1 MKRAVVCLNDDV
13 HFISCTEA
21 ARFYDV
27 PLWAVFQVCAGKL
40 AHIKGLVFMDMD
52 VFNKSA
58 KKDTIIRKAKK
69 YKVEQRPYWRDLKVI
84 NLCDGEIYNSVVC
97 AAKFYNV
104 SGGYVLDVCEKK
116 KKAADGLN
124 FRFYERLASK

>member
-1 MKRAVVCLNDDV
+1 MKRAVVCLNDNV

-21 ARFYDV
+21 ARFYGV

-52 VFNKSA
+52 VFNKSVRI
-58 KKDTIIRKAKK
+58 DTIIQKVKK
-69 YKVEQRPYWRDLKVI
+69 FKVEQHQYWRNMRVI
-84 NLCDGEIYNSVVC
+84 NLCDGEIYDSVVC
-97 AAKFYNV
+97 AAKAYNV

-116 KKAADGLN
+116 KKAADKLN
-124 FRFYERLASK
+124 FRFYEGLASK